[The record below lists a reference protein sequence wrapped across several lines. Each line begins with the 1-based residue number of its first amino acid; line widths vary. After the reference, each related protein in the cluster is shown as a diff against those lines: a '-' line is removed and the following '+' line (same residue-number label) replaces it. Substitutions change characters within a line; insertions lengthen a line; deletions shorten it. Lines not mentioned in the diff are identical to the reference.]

1 MLNVDLAIDFITK
14 TGKKK
19 FSEVWDH
26 VKDDLF
32 LEIKTIKKEA
42 NIKSDFFISM
52 MNDERLIMIGDDIW
66 DLKEKYSLSEIEDIN
81 IKVFGNQ
88 IEKEDSE
95 ELLKDNDLTLD
106 EDEEEEIDTPSIY
119 QEIEEEEN

>member
-52 MNDERLIMIGDDIW
+52 MNDERLIMIGDDTW
-66 DLKEKYSLSEIEDIN
+66 DLKGKYSLSEIEDIN